1 MTQYAEGEKKNKQLM
16 VSILSLSLL
25 TVMAGAAVAPALGVI
40 QSYFADC
47 NQLFVQMIVSIPA
60 IFIVIT
66 NFIFSK
72 LCSKLGAKTLV
83 LIGLVFYVAG
93 GCLAGAFS
101 NIFLVLITRAF
112 VGIGVGL
119 IMPLSTG
126 LLAYYFAPGEQEKLM
141 GYSSAMNQLGGVI
154 ATLLSGLLANI
165 TWRASFLVYL
175 LGLISI
181 VFCLLFLPNDHIG
194 GERHGNTSAQNTA
207 DVLKENWV
215 YVLNMLLLMI
225 IFFIYPTNFAIET
238 IKEGIIPQQY
248 IAVIMAGMDFVAFF
262 GGMLFVRIK
271 VFCGKQTKFVAPVL
285 FLIGY
290 ILMAIIGGWV
300 GILAGS
306 ICIGFANGA
315 GIPFLMSTV
324 SMRAGRDAAT
334 TVMPLMSASL
344 YLAQFICPF
353 LLSMVT
359 LFLGNVVPHL
369 PYYFAAVLSVMF
381 IFCSAKIK

>member
-1 MTQYAEGEKKNKQLM
+1 
-16 VSILSLSLL
+16 
-25 TVMAGAAVAPALGVI
+25 
-40 QSYFADC
+40 
-47 NQLFVQMIVSIPA
+47 
-60 IFIVIT
+60 
-66 NFIFSK
+66 
-72 LCSKLGAKTLV
+72 
-83 LIGLVFYVAG
+83 
-93 GCLAGAFS
+93 
-101 NIFLVLITRAF
+101 
-112 VGIGVGL
+112 
-119 IMPLSTG
+119 
-126 LLAYYFAPGEQEKLM
+126 M

-181 VFCLLFLPNDHIG
+181 VLCLLFLPNDHIG